1 LFLKICKNHLTENN
15 AVIYKKITKIDG
27 FFIIHKIDMKSLQL
41 VILFVATFF
50 SATAQQNIS
59 VEEIY
64 TGAFRTKGMDA
75 LQSMKNTNQYTV
87 LNFDR
92 TSRTQQ
98 VDLYDF
104 ATLKKVST
112 IIDAKNFTDLKDGID
127 SYTFS
132 NDEKQLLIANN
143 SNPIYRHSFTANYFL
158 YNLAT
163 KELSKILENV
173 QEPTFSPD
181 GTKIG
186 FAKENNLFI
195 YDIATK
201 NTTQITFDGAKNS
214 IINGITDWVYEEEFA
229 FVRAFDWS
237 ADSKKLAY
245 IRFDESQVPQFSM
258 DLYKKDLY
266 PTADTFK
273 YPKAGEKNSDV
284 SLYVYDVASK
294 GSKEIN
300 LGSYSDFYI
309 ARLKWTNDANLVSVQ
324 VLNRHQNNLDL
335 IFVDG
340 NSGVAKVV
348 LNEKDKAYVD
358 VTDNLTFLKDNS
370 FIWTSEKDGFNHIYL
385 YDKNGK
391 LKNQVTKGNWE
402 VTNYYGFDEK
412 TKTVFYQSVEK
423 GSILRDVY
431 KISLDGKKKVRL
443 SSQTGTNNATF
454 SPDFTYFINS
464 YSSVTVPTTYTLNSV
479 KDGKLVQE
487 IVNNSA
493 LLDKLKNYDL
503 PTKEFFELT
512 TEKGHKLNA
521 WIIKP
526 KNFDPTKKYPV
537 FMHQYSGPGSQQV
550 ANKWLDT
557 NDMWFMMLSQQGY
570 IVACVDGRGTGF
582 KGADF
587 KKCTQ
592 KELGK
597 FEVED
602 QIDAAKVIGNY
613 PYVDKSRIGIFGWS
627 YGGFMSSNCLFKG
640 ADVFKMAIAVAP
652 VTNWR
657 FYDTIYTERYMT
669 TPQENPS
676 GYDDNSPIN
685 HVNKLKG
692 NFLLIHGTA
701 DDNVHVQNTMQM
713 IEALVQANKQF
724 DWAIYPDKNHGIY
737 GGKTRIQLY
746 NKMTNY
752 IKEKL

>member
-1 LFLKICKNHLTENN
+1 MKLKQAVVLFMLSC
-15 AVIYKKITKIDG
+15 
-27 FFIIHKIDMKSLQL
+27 
-41 VILFVATFF
+41 F
-50 SATAQQNIS
+50 SVSAQQKIS

-64 TGAFRTKGMDA
+64 TGAFRAQGMDELIA
-75 LQSMKNTNQYTV
+75 MKNTNQYTV

-92 TSRTQQ
+92 TTRTMQI
-98 VDLYDF
+98 DLYDF
-104 ATLKKVST
+104 ATLKKVNT
-112 IIDAKNFTDLKDGID
+112 LIDTKNFSELANGID
-127 SYTFS
+127 SYVFS
-132 NDEKQLLIANN
+132 KDEKQLLIANN
-143 SNPIYRHSFTANYFL
+143 SNPIFRHSYTADYFL
-158 YNLAT
+158 YNLET
-163 KELSKILENV
+163 KKLTKVLEQV

-181 GTKIG
+181 GFKIG
-186 FAKENNLFI
+186 FAKNNNLFI
-195 YDIATK
+195 YEIASAK
-201 NTTQITFDGAKNS
+201 VTQVTSDGKKNS

-229 FVRAFDWS
+229 FVRAYDWS
-237 ADSKKLAY
+237 ADGKKLAY
-245 IRFDESQVPQFSM
+245 IRFDESEVPEFSM
-258 DLYKKDLY
+258 NVFKKDLY
-266 PTADTFK
+266 PTVETFK
-273 YPKAGEKNSDV
+273 YPKAGEKNALV
-284 SLYVYDVASK
+284 SLHVYDVTSAASK
-294 GSKEIN
+294 TIN
-300 LGSYSDFYI
+300 LGNYNDFYI
-309 ARLKWTNDANLVSVQ
+309 ARMKWTNEANVLSAQ
-324 VLNRHQNNLDL
+324 VLNRHQDNLDL
-335 IFVDG
+335 LFIDG
-340 NSGVAKVV
+340 ATGNAKVV

-370 FIWTSEKDGFNHIYL
+370 FIWTSEKDGYNHIYL
-385 YDKNGK
+385 YDKAGK

-402 VTNYYGFDEK
+402 VTAYYGFDEK
-412 TKTVFYQSVEK
+412 NRTVFYQSVEN
-423 GSILRDVY
+423 GSIGRDVY
-431 KISLDGKKKVRL
+431 RIGLDGKNKVKL
-443 SSQTGTNNATF
+443 SQQVGTNAATF
-454 SPDFTYFINS
+454 SPNFDNFINT
-464 YSSVTVPTTYTLNSV
+464 YSSVTQPTTYTLNSS
-479 KDGKLVQE
+479 KDGKQIQS
-487 IVNNSA
+487 IVDNNA
-493 LLDKLKNYDL
+493 LAEKLKKYDL
-503 PTKEFFELT
+503 PNKEFFELT

-521 WIIKP
+521 WMIKP
-526 KNFDPTKKYPV
+526 KDFDATKKYPV
-537 FMHQYSGPGSQQV
+537 FMFQYSGPGSQQV
-550 ANKWLDT
+550 ANQWLNS
-557 NDMWFMMLSQQGY
+557 NDYWFMMLSQQGY

-613 PYVDKSRIGIFGWS
+613 TYVDKTRIGIFGWS

-657 FYDTIYTERYMT
+657 FYDSIYTERYMQ
-669 TPQENPS
+669 TPQENAS

-685 HVNKLKG
+685 HVSKLKG

-746 NKMTNY
+746 NKMTNF